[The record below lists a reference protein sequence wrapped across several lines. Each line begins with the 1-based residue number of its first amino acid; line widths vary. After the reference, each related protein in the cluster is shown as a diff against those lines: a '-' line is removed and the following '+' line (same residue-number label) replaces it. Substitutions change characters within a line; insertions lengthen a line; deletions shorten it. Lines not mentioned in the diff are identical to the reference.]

1 MNWGVARGLRPVP
14 RFGAAG
20 DTAAYATIRAHVM
33 QPPALAAARDL
44 PASVS
49 AALTAFVSAASASLD
64 SDLRSVVL
72 FGSGAEN
79 RLRPTSDVNVVVVLR
94 EFDAERIRPLS
105 EVLLA
110 GRAAINMNVMW
121 LLESEIPQAVEAFAV
136 KFADILRRRRVLWGI
151 DPFENVSI
159 PRHMAIARLRQVL
172 MNLIMRLRASYAMHS
187 QHEERLILLVADSA
201 GPLRASAAEI
211 IALEG
216 SSPPAPREALEE
228 IAHTLPV
235 GEWNETLEA
244 MSTARGTKAVEPG
257 TAGPLLLKVIELAC
271 QLLRRVTV
279 LDRS

>member
-1 MNWGVARGLRPVP
+1 VYV
-14 RFGAAG
+14 
-20 DTAAYATIRAHVM
+20 TIRAHVM
-33 QPPALAAARDL
+33 PLPALAAARDL
-44 PASVS
+44 PPSVS
-49 AALTAFVSAASASLD
+49 AALTAFVDAASASLD

-105 EVLLA
+105 DVLLA

-136 KFADILRRRRVLWGI
+136 KFADILRRRRVLWGS

-187 QHEERLILLVADSA
+187 QHEERLILLLADTA

-228 IAHTLPV
+228 IVKTLPV

-244 MSTARGTKAVEPG
+244 MSKARGTKAIEPG
-257 TAGPLLLKVIELAC
+257 TARPLLLKVIDLAC
-271 QLLRRVTV
+271 QLLNRVTV
-279 LDRS
+279 LDRG